1 MPQLIKLLSTE
12 KNSSLQPSLTTALH
26 IHPPLPM
33 ASTTVI
39 FSLLLLLPS
48 LSASSPSPYLSAA
61 TLVQNYQ
68 NMLTTFKIF
77 IYTPSKPFDFP
88 NAPTSLFYNSLLR
101 SPFLT
106 HNPAEAHLFF
116 VPFSPD
122 TSTRSLAR
130 VIRELRNNHPYWNRT
145 LGADHFFVSP
155 AGIDYS
161 SDRNV
166 LELKKNSVQ
175 ISVFPVTCGY
185 FIPHKD
191 ITLPPFNPSPFP
203 LSHTPEENS
212 TTKTSFLGYL
222 RWDGKTEPNLVNE
235 FKGDA
240 DFLVE
245 ETSEPLNYVRRLK
258 QSEFCLFLYHS
269 DVAWMVEA
277 MASGCVPVVIVER
290 PTQDLPFM
298 DILRWSDVVLL
309 VAVPRGGAERLK
321 QLLNGVSEEKY
332 MEMRE
337 VGMAASKHLVWN
349 EEPQPLDAF
358 HMVMYQLW
366 LRRHAIRYGRREFV

>member
-1 MPQLIKLLSTE
+1 
-12 KNSSLQPSLTTALH
+12 
-26 IHPPLPM
+26 M
-33 ASTTVI
+33 API
-39 FSLLLLLPS
+39 SLLLLLLLFPPS

-68 NMLTTFKIF
+68 NMLKTFKIF
-77 IYTPSKPFDFP
+77 IYAPSKPFNFP
-88 NAPTSLFYNSLLR
+88 NASASLFYNSLLC

-106 HNPAEAHLFF
+106 RDPAEAHLFF

-130 VIRELRNNHPYWNRT
+130 LIRQLRNNHPYWNRT
-145 LGADHFFVSP
+145 LGADHFFLSP

-166 LELKKNSVQ
+166 LELKKNSLQ
-175 ISVFPVTCGY
+175 ISVFPVTSGY

-191 ITLPPFNPSPFP
+191 ITLPPSNPSPLP
-203 LSHTPEENS
+203 LSDTPDQNS
-212 TTKTSFLGYL
+212 TKTSFLGYL
-222 RWDGKTEPNLVNE
+222 RWDGKTETNLVNE

-245 ETSEPLNYVRRLK
+245 EKSEPLNYVRSLIESK
-258 QSEFCLFLYHS
+258 FCLFLYHG

-277 MASGCVPVVIVER
+277 MAWGCVPVVIVDR
-290 PTQDLPFM
+290 PIQDFPFM
-298 DILRWSDVVLL
+298 DILRWSDMALL
-309 VAVPRGGAERLK
+309 VAVRHGGAEGLK
-321 QLLNGVSEEKY
+321 QLLNGVSEEQY
-332 MEMRE
+332 VEMRE
-337 VGMAASKHLVWN
+337 AGMAGSKHLVWN
-349 EEPQPLDAF
+349 EEPQQWDAF

-366 LRRHAIRYGRREFV
+366 LRRHAVRYARREFVLK